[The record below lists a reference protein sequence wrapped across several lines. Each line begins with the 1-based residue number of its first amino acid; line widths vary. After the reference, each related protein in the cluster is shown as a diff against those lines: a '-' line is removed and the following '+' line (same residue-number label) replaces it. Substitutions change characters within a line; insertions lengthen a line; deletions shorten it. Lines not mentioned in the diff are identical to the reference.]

1 MYRNGNSCAYL
12 GHRCHCLVRSASL
25 SFATGAGRLSPRWG
39 VPLILIGASP
49 APIAG
54 SGAASVIIRWMVT
67 FDPVRGLRHIAKMVA
82 AVMKIEAG
90 SLWAV
95 ARIEGVEAPDTWS

>member
-25 SFATGAGRLSPRWG
+25 SFATGTGRLSPRWG

-49 APIAG
+49 APIAVSSEPSAAQLGEELVRKRSFSTALVG
-54 SGAASVIIRWMVT
+54 SIQWR
-67 FDPVRGLRHIAKMVA
+67 DGLRRQIGNYSG
-82 AVMKIEAG
+82 EASRATG
-90 SLWAV
+90 YF
-95 ARIEGVEAPDTWS
+95 R